1 LEALEGF
8 QLGMLKIT
16 SRRQFSKAVMSIA
29 TAIAIGG
36 SRESSYC
43 NWWVEGV
50 YQAFE
55 YFFMT
60 LDQLLKVCLW
70 YCLTD

>member
-43 NWWVEGV
+43 N
-50 YQAFE
+50 QAFE